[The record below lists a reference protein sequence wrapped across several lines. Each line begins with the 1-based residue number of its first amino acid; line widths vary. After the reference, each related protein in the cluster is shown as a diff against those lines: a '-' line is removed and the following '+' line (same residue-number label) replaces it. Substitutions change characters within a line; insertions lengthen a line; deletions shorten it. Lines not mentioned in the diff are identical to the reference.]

1 MASAE
6 TPASP
11 SPKTS
16 ASGWRK
22 PTVTIL
28 GIVFWIVLGAN
39 VTFALKKPKQDL
51 LITNTGSQ
59 SVDIRNV
66 SDSWWNER
74 RPTLTL
80 HPGMTGIWMFRDGDQ
95 FRITRSAEKTPKP
108 GTTPPNS
115 PLPPRSESLRTAL
128 THNPDSS
135 GTIVIKHAFRTA
147 EVRVNEAG
155 KVEFEFTDL

>member
-1 MASAE
+1 M
-6 TPASP
+6 
-11 SPKTS
+11 
-16 ASGWRK
+16 
-22 PTVTIL
+22 IL
-28 GIVFWIVLGAN
+28 GIAFCIMVGAN
-39 VTFALKKPKQDL
+39 VTFSLTKPKQNL

-59 SVDIRNV
+59 SVDIRNLA
-66 SDSWWNER
+66 DSWWNEK

-95 FRITRSAEKTPKP
+95 FRITRSDELPPKP

-128 THNPDSS
+128 THNPDGS

-147 EVRVNEAG
+147 DVRINEAG
-155 KVEFEFTDL
+155 KIEFEFTDL